1 MNYNDQATANVS
13 GSENVIMRRVKP
25 VSGVSG
31 WLDLFNAELSR
42 KRHYPGPR
50 SQAEGDD
57 RGWGVFVLGGGG
69 RGLHYL

>member
-50 SQAEGDD
+50 S
-57 RGWGVFVLGGGG
+57 
-69 RGLHYL
+69 